1 VAAGNFSA
9 LSNRFSI
16 SGRGCQR
23 MEIITQIIVILLNGR
38 ELRNA
43 LRKRIQCGRH
53 CGITSWQTSLLTTA
67 GNPPHQ
73 QHAFIFEPE
82 ELHT

>member
-1 VAAGNFSA
+1 
-9 LSNRFSI
+9 
-16 SGRGCQR
+16 

-38 ELRNA
+38 ELRSNA

-53 CGITSWQTSLLTTA
+53 CGITSWQTSLLTTG

-73 QHAFIFEPE
+73 PY
-82 ELHT
+82 LVYL